1 MSRETKSDLKLKA
14 VRDIPES
21 VLDAM
26 RRVIPKQA
34 SNGNLISAFVYIFTN
49 GDCKIPPKAMELV
62 ESYTLFNKNEEILNK
77 LINIE
82 KLLIENNKQE

>member
-1 MSRETKSDLKLKA
+1 MNKETKSDLKLKA

-26 RRVIPKQA
+26 RRVIPGNA
-34 SNGNLISAFVYIFTN
+34 SNGNLIAAFVYIFTD

-62 ESYTLFNKNEEILNK
+62 ESYRVFSKNDEILNK
-77 LINIE
+77 LITIE
-82 KLLIENNKQE
+82 KLLIEKRERE